1 MSGTRGKR
9 KPKPSVSI
17 VGSGRLG
24 TALAI
29 ALSSLGYQIR
39 SVVTRRQARAKRAA
53 SLVGDATAALTAD
66 RLNLMPPSQI
76 VFITTPDDIIGPTVE
91 RLAKLQ
97 EQTLSG
103 RVVLH
108 VSGALSSDILGPLA
122 RKGSHVGS
130 LHPLISV
137 SDPQTGAASLPG
149 AFYCVEGDLVATQT
163 ARRIVRDLKGEA
175 FSIAGKDKPLYH
187 AAAVMASGHVVALF
201 DLAIEMLM
209 QCGLS
214 RGRARRALLPLLES
228 TMNNL
233 SKFDP
238 ARALTGTFAR
248 ADIATVQKHLQA
260 LSKNNSS
267 RAAEV
272 YRALGM
278 HALDF
283 MNQNG
288 VAAGIVSEIRNVLEP
303 PKKQSMGSR

>member
-24 TALAI
+24 TAMAL
-29 ALSSLGYQIR
+29 ALSSLGYQIQ
-39 SVVTRRQARAKRAA
+39 SVVTRRHTRAKRAA

-66 RLNLMPPSQI
+66 KLNLLPPSQI
-76 VFITTPDDIIGPTVE
+76 VFITPPDDIIGATVE
-91 RLAKLQ
+91 KLAKLH

-108 VSGALSSDILGPLA
+108 VSGALSSDILAPLA

-137 SDPQTGAASLPG
+137 SDPQTGAASLRG

-175 FSIAGKDKPLYH
+175 FSIAGRDKPLYH

-201 DLAIEMLM
+201 DLSVEMLM

-214 RGRARRALLPLLES
+214 RGKARRALLPLLES
-228 TMNNL
+228 TLNNL

-238 ARALTGTFAR
+238 AKALTGTFAR
-248 ADIATVQKHLQA
+248 ADIATVLKHLHA
-260 LSKNNSS
+260 LSKDDSS
-267 RAAEV
+267 RAAAV
-272 YRALGM
+272 YRALGI
-278 HALDF
+278 HALDLV
-283 MNQNG
+283 NQKG
-288 VAAGIVSEIRNVLEP
+288 VAPGIVREIRNVLEP
-303 PKKQSMGSR
+303 PKQ